1 MSQVVRQ
8 VLVRGG
14 TLFRRVAATLI
25 AGLWPGRSLRE
36 VDEALA
42 ARPARQQTAITGGV
56 LLCLVLA
63 GFFAAQFGWLGILVF
78 WMMVIM
84 IAR

>member
-1 MSQVVRQ
+1 MVMQ

-14 TLFRRVAATLI
+14 TVFRRVAATLI

-36 VDEALA
+36 VDDALA
-42 ARPARQQTAITGGV
+42 ARPPRQQVAITVGV

-63 GFFAAQFGWLGILVF
+63 GFFAAQFGWIGILVF
-78 WMMVIM
+78 WMMVIL
-84 IAR
+84 IAQ